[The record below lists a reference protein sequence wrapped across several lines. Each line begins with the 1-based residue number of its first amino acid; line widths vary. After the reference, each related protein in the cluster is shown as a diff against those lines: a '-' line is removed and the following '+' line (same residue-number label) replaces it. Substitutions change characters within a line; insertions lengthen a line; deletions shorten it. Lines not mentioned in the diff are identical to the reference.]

1 MFLCCFGG
9 GAQMKVLFA
18 ITEAEPFVKTGGL
31 GEVGRYLPLA
41 LQEQGVEIRVI
52 LPQYSSIPRN
62 YLQKMKTIKE
72 FTVPLAW
79 RNQYCGLKEL
89 KYEGIHYY
97 FLDNEYYF
105 RRSRCYG
112 DGDEGEQYAYFSR
125 AVLESV
131 RYLPEFKPD
140 IIHCHDWHTA
150 LVPLF
155 LKAFYA
161 QDTLYYNIK
170 TLFTIH
176 NLKYQGIFP
185 REVREDV
192 LGLSGELSSSAQLE
206 FYGGVNFMKAGIMH
220 SDQVTTVSPTYA
232 REIQHPYFGE
242 GLHGVIQGRKDS
254 LLGILNGVPRPWPS
268 PTLADKRENR
278 MKLQEQ
284 LNFTNNEEIPILS
297 MISRLVEQKGLDL
310 LLHVL
315 DEILALDIRLV
326 VLGTGDAH
334 YEERLQRFAEGYP
347 GKLRVILGY
356 QEELA
361 HRIYAG
367 ADIFL
372 MPSRFEPC
380 GIAQMIAMSY
390 GTIPIVRETG
400 GLKDTVRPYSP
411 ISGEGNGFTFTDYN
425 AHELLYAIQKAVE
438 MFRNQKDTWQK
449 LQENALSS
457 DFSWNRSA
465 AQYRDVY
472 ESLYYSS

>member
-1 MFLCCFGG
+1 
-9 GAQMKVLFA
+9 MKVLFA

-52 LPQYSSIPRN
+52 LPQYGSIPLE
-62 YLQKMKTIKE
+62 YLQEMQTIKE
-72 FTVPLAW
+72 CTVPLAW

-89 KYEGIHYY
+89 EYQGIHYY

-105 RRSRCYG
+105 RRSKCYG

-125 AVLESV
+125 AVLESI

-150 LVPLF
+150 LIPLF
-155 LKAFYA
+155 LKGFYA
-161 QDTLYYNIK
+161 QDSLYYKMK

-176 NLKYQGIFP
+176 NLKYQGIFS
-185 REVREDV
+185 REVQEDV
-192 LGLSGELSSSAQLE
+192 LGLNELSGEFSSPAQLE
-206 FYGGVNFMKAGIMH
+206 YYGGVNFMKAGILY

-232 REIQHPYFGE
+232 QEIQHPYFGE
-242 GLHGVIQGRKDS
+242 GLHGAIQERKDS
-254 LLGILNGVPRPWPS
+254 LLGILNGVPRPSPS
-268 PTLADKRENR
+268 PTLADKKENR
-278 MKLQEQ
+278 MKLQER
-284 LNFTNNEEIPILS
+284 LDFANDAEIPILS
-297 MISRLVEQKGLDL
+297 MVSRLVEQKGLDL

-326 VLGTGDAH
+326 LLGAGDVH
-334 YEERLQRFAEGYP
+334 YEERLQGFAERYP
-347 GKLRVILGY
+347 GKLRIILGY

-361 HRIYAG
+361 GVIYAG
-367 ADIFL
+367 SDIFL

-400 GLKDTVRPYSP
+400 GLKDTVKPYSP
-411 ISGEGNGFTFTDYN
+411 ISGEGNGFTFSDYN

-457 DFSWNRSA
+457 DFSWNRA
-465 AQYRDVY
+465 AARYRDVY

>member
-1 MFLCCFGG
+1 
-9 GAQMKVLFA
+9 
-18 ITEAEPFVKTGGL
+18 
-31 GEVGRYLPLA
+31 
-41 LQEQGVEIRVI
+41 
-52 LPQYSSIPRN
+52 
-62 YLQKMKTIKE
+62 
-72 FTVPLAW
+72 
-79 RNQYCGLKEL
+79 
-89 KYEGIHYY
+89 
-97 FLDNEYYF
+97 
-105 RRSRCYG
+105 
-112 DGDEGEQYAYFSR
+112 
-125 AVLESV
+125 
-131 RYLPEFKPD
+131 
-140 IIHCHDWHTA
+140 
-150 LVPLF
+150 
-155 LKAFYA
+155 
-161 QDTLYYNIK
+161 
-170 TLFTIH
+170 
-176 NLKYQGIFP
+176 
-185 REVREDV
+185 
-192 LGLSGELSSSAQLE
+192 
-206 FYGGVNFMKAGIMH
+206 
-220 SDQVTTVSPTYA
+220 
-232 REIQHPYFGE
+232 
-242 GLHGVIQGRKDS
+242 
-254 LLGILNGVPRPWPS
+254 
-268 PTLADKRENR
+268 
-278 MKLQEQ
+278 
-284 LNFTNNEEIPILS
+284 LNFTTNEEIPIRS

-438 MFRNQKDTWQK
+438 MFRNQRDTWQK